1 MPFPRA
7 IPALAD
13 VTQDLAGPVPLGLL
27 QDWGSGKADLAS
39 AEALL
44 RPFQL
49 AGTVVASDS
58 SGLTRL
64 TRELDLIDV
73 LRLVSRPK
81 EILHAVGTAV
91 GGRAVGRW
99 VADNTQMYYP
109 AAVPLSVVLDAMSE
123 AQCRIAGGTRVR
135 VGLCVHPGLFYEIG
149 GTLYGHDATLVE
161 GLAEHHAGPGEIL
174 LTREAVAGLPDAA
187 PYALRAR
194 DDLPAYHAT
203 GVFALGEAR
212 RLPDL
217 AAADPRYPHPFTDEF
232 FESLLALDVQ
242 PDPVP
247 VKERLYAR
255 YQRERA
261 VALVARE
268 RAPDAGN
275 DDLTALLDDLVT
287 NTCLD
292 AIVRETAGRG
302 GPIVT
307 SGGGLALLAYDTAG
321 EALEFARAA
330 RARAADNGIP
340 VRIGIDHGPVLL
352 FETPDGSRSVAGDPI
367 NIASKIAEDAGLAGR
382 ISLTTRAA
390 AQLAAVPAGEPFRV
404 TVSSVMLTGI
414 SL

>member
-27 QDWGSGKADLAS
+27 LDWGSGRADLAS

-44 RPFQL
+44 EPFQV

-64 TRELDLIDV
+64 TRELDLLDV

-81 EILHAVGTAV
+81 EILHAVGVAV

-109 AAVPLSVVLDAMSE
+109 ATVPVGVVLDAMSE
-123 AQCRIAGGTRVR
+123 AQCRIASGTRVR
-135 VGLCVHPGLFYEIG
+135 VGLCVHPGLFYQIG
-149 GTLYGHDATLVE
+149 GGLYGRDAMIVE
-161 GLAEHHAGPGEIL
+161 ALAEHHAGPGEIL
-174 LTREAVAGLPDAA
+174 LTREAVAGLPDVA
-187 PYALRAR
+187 PYALRPR
-194 DDLPAYHAT
+194 EDLAAHHAA
-203 GVFALGEAR
+203 GVFTLGAAR

-217 AAADPRYPHPFTDEF
+217 AATDPRYPHPFTDEF
-232 FESLLALDVQ
+232 FGALLGLDAQ
-242 PDPVP
+242 PDPGAE
-247 VKERLYAR
+247 KQRLYAR

-261 VALVARE
+261 IALVARE
-268 RAPDAGN
+268 RHHAAG
-275 DDLTALLDDLVT
+275 DYLTALLDDLVV

-307 SGGGLALLAYDTAG
+307 SGGGIALLAHGTTG
-321 EALEFARAA
+321 EALEFARAV
-330 RARAADNGIP
+330 RARAEHNGIP
-340 VRIGIDHGPVLL
+340 VRVGIDQGPVLL
-352 FETPDGSRSVAGDPI
+352 FEAPDGSRTIAGHPV
-367 NIASKIAEDAGLAGR
+367 NVASKIAEDAGLSGR
-382 ISLTTRAA
+382 IGVTTRAA
-390 AQLAAVPAGEPFRV
+390 AQLGAAQAGEPFQV
-404 TVSSVMLTGI
+404 TVSGVLLTGF